1 MPLFI
6 QNITYDDGVP
16 LDAAETTSVAEFP
29 GGMMNGFGIPEV
41 VPPPQAAFVPF
52 GMSKYPP
59 VLFFKT
65 MKLPTDAPVLGN
77 VKVPGVAEVML

>member
-1 MPLFI
+1 
-6 QNITYDDGVP
+6 
-16 LDAAETTSVAEFP
+16 
-29 GGMMNGFGIPEV
+29 MNGFGIPEV